1 MHNINRKI
9 AYVEPGSL
17 AEEAGIAAG
26 DTLISVN
33 GISPRD
39 ILEYRFLC
47 SEYELTLEV
56 EKPDGSVEVITMESD
71 YEDPGIEFCQGLID
85 SAQSCR
91 NKCIFCFIDQLP
103 KGMRETMYFKD
114 DDARLSFL
122 QGNYVTLTNMSDEDI
137 DRLIKMRVSPINIS
151 VHTTN
156 PERRGFI

>member
-17 AEEAGIAAG
+17 AEESGIAAG

-71 YEDPGIEFCQGLID
+71 YEDPAHRQRAVLPQQVHLLLHRPAAQGY
-85 SAQSCR
+85 AR
-91 NKCIFCFIDQLP
+91 
-103 KGMRETMYFKD
+103 D
-114 DDARLSFL
+114 DVF
-122 QGNYVTLTNMSDEDI
+122 QG
-137 DRLIKMRVSPINIS
+137 R
-151 VHTTN
+151 
-156 PERRGFI
+156 